1 MPACPRLVCSF
12 NRGNIERT
20 NSLKVC
26 VGCLCMYALFCVCV
40 GTRFVD
46 WLEKGFMYG
55 VDDEFDWPDV
65 TLCSRQ
71 DVKTN
76 Y

>member
-26 VGCLCMYALFCVCV
+26 VGCLCMICVCV

-46 WLEKGFMYG
+46 WTVGLTT
-55 VDDEFDWPDV
+55 EFDWPDV

-71 DVKTN
+71 DVKSS